1 MSVAILITF
10 LARLSLVLLFLP
22 FSALDKL
29 LNFRLATAQASEA
42 APNRSVAR
50 GLIVAGFLVEVV
62 MSLGVLTGIA
72 DRFAAFMLA
81 GYCAVTALLWKQF
94 WRQQDFRLTGK
105 SAGREVFWDFLK
117 NFAVAGGFLM
127 LAFGPNA
134 VSASRFFHV
143 PFASTHPYAMH
154 RIGAER

>member
-1 MSVAILITF
+1 MSIAILITF

-29 LNFRLATAQASEA
+29 LNFRLATAQASKA

-72 DRFAAFMLA
+72 DRFAAFILA

-94 WRQQDFRLTGK
+94 WRQPDFRLTGQ

-127 LAFGPNA
+127 LALGPNA
-134 VSASRFFHV
+134 GSVSRFLQA

-154 RIGAER
+154 RTGAEQ

>member
-1 MSVAILITF
+1 MTVAILITF

-29 LNFRLATAQASEA
+29 LNFRLATAQASQA

-62 MSLGVLTGIA
+62 MSLGVLTGFA
-72 DRFAAFMLA
+72 DRFAAFILA

-94 WRQQDFRLTGK
+94 WRQRDFRLTGQ

-127 LAFGPNA
+127 LALGPNA
-134 VSASRFFHV
+134 GTASRFLHA
-143 PFASTHPYAMH
+143 PFASTEPYAMH
-154 RIGAER
+154 RTGAER